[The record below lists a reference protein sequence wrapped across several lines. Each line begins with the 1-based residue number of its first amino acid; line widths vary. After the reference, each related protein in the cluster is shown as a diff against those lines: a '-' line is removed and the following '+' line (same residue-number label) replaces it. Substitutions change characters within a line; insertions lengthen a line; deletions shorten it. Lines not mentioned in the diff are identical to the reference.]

1 MIRLEHHAHGPRLY
15 VGGVRVHEW
24 HLGVVL
30 FAVVL
35 AGWAFELWPFAG
47 WTLLAA
53 VGAAYMVAK
62 DWRDLVPSKRDT
74 GVWRVGLHRP
84 PAPLR
89 AVRYADGLPAL
100 AGLTAF
106 VIGIVN
112 LFSALT
118 PNVLWRHRIL
128 VAVLDARAVPLFHT
142 LAVPA
147 SLALIVAAFYVVR
160 RRRRAWAVSF
170 VLLLALG
177 VVDLVKGLDVEE
189 ALLSWA
195 GAWLLWWGRDAF
207 PVRHEPLRW
216 RSPLVVLSALVLAL
230 TALAAVAV
238 WFASGRS
245 AEPTTVLRET
255 LDLLG
260 WTHGTLTYSDELTW
274 LPFAGAALTVASIV
288 AAAHLLFRPL
298 RAPREL
304 PDEPARAAAFSL
316 VRAYGS
322 DTLAFFK
329 LRCDTH
335 FLFSPDR
342 KAFLAYRIENNV
354 LLISGDPIG
363 RPEATRDLVREALV
377 FAEKRGLRVAAVGV
391 GESLL
396 PLWRQAGLHPLYIGD
411 EAIVET
417 AAFSLEGRAI
427 RKVRQSVSRLEK
439 QGYTVELRA
448 HPQLDETTT
457 SELEA
462 VSAAWRG
469 GATERGF
476 SMAMDSLRGEHQA
489 DSVIVVARDVSGA
502 ARGFLHFVPAY
513 GRAAMSLSF
522 MRREPGTPNG
532 LTEFLVA
539 RSIEL
544 LRARGIAELS
554 LNFAAFGRLFDRPQT
569 LLDRLLAHLFAFA
582 NPFFQIESLYR
593 FNAKFSPRWEPRYL
607 VYEGR
612 LGLPRAGL
620 AALRAEGQL
629 PRLRTR

>member
-1 MIRLEHHAHGPRLY
+1 MIRLERHAKGPRLY
-15 VGGVRVHEW
+15 VAGVRVHEW
-24 HLGVVL
+24 HLGVAI

-35 AGWAFELWPFAG
+35 AGWLFELWPFAA
-47 WTLLAA
+47 WTLPAA
-53 VGAAYMVAK
+53 AGAAYMVAK

-74 GVWRVGLHRP
+74 GIWRVGLHRAP
-84 PAPLR
+84 VPLR

-100 AGLTAF
+100 AGVTAL
-106 VIGIVN
+106 VIGVVN
-112 LFSALT
+112 LVSALT
-118 PNVLWRHRIL
+118 PNVLWRHRVL
-128 VAVLDARAVPLFHT
+128 VQVLDARAVPLFHT
-142 LAVPA
+142 VAVPA
-147 SLALIVAAFYVVR
+147 SLALIVASFSVIR
-160 RRRRAWAVSF
+160 RRHRAWATALA
-170 VLLLALG
+170 LLLALG
-177 VVDLVKGLDVEE
+177 VVDLVKGLDIEE

-207 PVRHEPLRW
+207 PVQHEPLRW
-216 RSPLVVLSALVLAL
+216 RSPLVVLSALVAAL

-238 WFASGRS
+238 WLASGRT

-260 WTHGTLTYSDELTW
+260 WTHGTLTYTDELTW
-274 LPFAGAALTVASIV
+274 LPFAAAGLTVASIV
-288 AAAHLLFRPL
+288 AAAHLLFKPL
-298 RAPREL
+298 RAASAL

-316 VRAYGS
+316 VRSYGS

-329 LRCDTH
+329 LRRDTRY
-335 FLFSPDR
+335 LFSPDR
-342 KAFLAYRIENNV
+342 NAFLSYRVENNV
-354 LLISGDPIG
+354 LLVSGDPVG
-363 RPEATRDLVREALV
+363 ADEATRDLLRELLV
-377 FAEKRGLRVAAVGV
+377 FAEKRGLRVAAIGV
-391 GESLL
+391 GEPLL
-396 PLWRQAGLHPLYIGD
+396 PLWRQAGLHQLYIGD
-411 EAIVET
+411 EAIVDT
-417 AAFSLEGRAI
+417 AAFTLEGRAI

-439 QGYTVELRA
+439 QGYTADLYLHAE
-448 HPQLDETTT
+448 LDEPTT

-469 GATERGF
+469 GGEERGF

-489 DSVIVVARDVSGA
+489 DSLVVVARDATGV

-532 LTEFLVA
+532 LTEFLVVRA
-539 RSIEL
+539 IEL
-544 LRARGIAELS
+544 LRERGVSELS

-569 LLDRLLAHLFAFA
+569 RLDRVLARLITFT

-607 VYEGR
+607 LYEGR
-612 LGLPRAGL
+612 FGLARAGL

>member
-1 MIRLEHHAHGPRLY
+1 MIRLERHAHGPRLY

-24 HLGVVL
+24 QLGVGL
-30 FAVVL
+30 LALVL
-35 AGWAFELWPFAG
+35 AGWVFELWPFAG

-53 VGAAYMVAK
+53 VAAGYMVAK
-62 DWRDLVPSKRDT
+62 DWRDLLPSRRDT
-74 GVWRVGLHRP
+74 GMWRVGLHRP

-112 LFSALT
+112 LVSALT

-142 LAVPA
+142 VAVPA
-147 SLALIVAAFYVVR
+147 SLALIIAAFYVMR
-160 RRRRAWAVSF
+160 RRRRAWATAF
-170 VLLLALG
+170 ALLVALG
-177 VVDLVKGLDVEE
+177 AVNLVKGLDIEE
-189 ALLSWA
+189 ALFSWA

-207 PVRHEPLRW
+207 PVQHEPFRW
-216 RSPLVVLSALVLAL
+216 RSPLVVLSALVVAL

-238 WFASGRS
+238 WLASGRT
-245 AEPTTVLRET
+245 AEPSTVLRET

-260 WTHGTLTYSDELTW
+260 WTHGTLTYTDELTW
-274 LPFAGAALTVASIV
+274 LPVAGAALTVASIV

-298 RAPREL
+298 RASHEL

-316 VRAYGS
+316 VRSYGS

-329 LRCDTH
+329 LRRDTRY
-335 FLFSPDR
+335 LFSPDR
-342 KAFLAYRIENNV
+342 NAFLSYRIENNV
-354 LLISGDPIG
+354 LLVSGDPVG
-363 RPEATRDLVREALV
+363 RPEAMRELVREAVV
-377 FAEKRGLRVAAVGV
+377 FAEKHGLRVAAIGV
-391 GESLL
+391 GEPLL
-396 PLWRQAGLHPLYIGD
+396 PLWRQAALHPLYIGD

-439 QGYTVELRA
+439 QGYTADLHLHAE
-448 HPQLDETTT
+448 LDERTT

-469 GATERGF
+469 GSQERGF

-489 DSVIVVARDVSGA
+489 ESLVVVARDASGA

-522 MRREPGTPNG
+522 MRREPATPNG
-532 LTEFLVA
+532 LTEFLVV

-544 LRARGIAELS
+544 LRGRGIAELS

-569 LLDRLLAHLFAFA
+569 LLDRVLARLIAFA

-612 LGLPRAGL
+612 LGWPRAGL

>member
-1 MIRLEHHAHGPRLY
+1 MIRLERHAYGPRLY
-15 VGGVRVHEW
+15 VAGVRVHEW
-24 HLGVVL
+24 QLGIAL
-30 FAVVL
+30 FAFVL
-35 AGWAFELWPFAG
+35 AGWVFELWPFAA

-62 DWRDLVPSKRDT
+62 DWRDLIPAKRDT
-74 GVWRVGLHRP
+74 GTWRVGLHRP
-84 PAPLR
+84 PSPLR
-89 AVRYADGLPAL
+89 AARYADGLPAL

-112 LFSALT
+112 LASALT

-128 VAVLDARAVPLFHT
+128 VAMLDARAVPLFHT
-142 LAVPA
+142 VAVPA
-147 SLALIVAAFYVVR
+147 SLALIVASFSVMR
-160 RRRRAWAVSF
+160 RRRRAWAAAFALLV
-170 VLLLALG
+170 VLGL
-177 VVDLVKGLDVEE
+177 VNLVKGLDIEE

-207 PVRHEPLRW
+207 PVQHERLRW
-216 RSPLVVLSALVLAL
+216 RSPLVALSALVVAL
-230 TALAAVAV
+230 TTLAAVAV
-238 WFASGRS
+238 WLASGRT
-245 AEPTTVLRET
+245 AEPTTVVRET

-260 WTHGTLTYSDELTW
+260 WTHGTLTYTDELTW
-274 LPFAGAALTVASIV
+274 LPFAAAALTVAAIV
-288 AAAHLLFRPL
+288 TGAHLLFRPL
-298 RAPREL
+298 RASPEL

-316 VRAYGS
+316 VRSYGS

-329 LRCDTH
+329 LRRDTRY
-335 FLFSPDR
+335 LFSPDR
-342 KAFLAYRIENNV
+342 NAFLSYRIENNV
-354 LLISGDPIG
+354 LLVSGDPVG
-363 RPEATRDLVREALV
+363 RGEATRELVREAIV
-377 FAEKRGLRVAAVGV
+377 FAERHGLRVAAIGV
-391 GESLL
+391 GEQLL
-396 PLWRQAGLHPLYIGD
+396 PLWRQAGLYALYIGD

-417 AAFSLEGRAI
+417 ASFSLEGRAI

-439 QGYTVELRA
+439 QGYTAELHVHA
-448 HPQLDETTT
+448 ELDESTT

-469 GATERGF
+469 GAEERGF
-476 SMAMDSLRGEHQA
+476 SMAMDSLRGDHQA
-489 DSVIVVARDVSGA
+489 DSLVLVARDASGA
-502 ARGFLHFVPAY
+502 ARGFLQFVPAY

-532 LTEFLVA
+532 LTEFLVV

-544 LRARGIAELS
+544 LRERGITELS
-554 LNFAAFGRLFDRPQT
+554 LNFAAFGRLFDRPQNV
-569 LLDRLLAHLFAFA
+569 LDRLLARLIAFT

-629 PRLRTR
+629 PRLRIR

>member
-1 MIRLEHHAHGPRLY
+1 MIRVERHAHGPRLY
-15 VGGVRVHEW
+15 LAGVRVHEW
-24 HLGVVL
+24 QLGVAL
-30 FAVVL
+30 FAFVL
-35 AGWAFELWPFAG
+35 AGWVFELWPFAA

-62 DWRDLVPSKRDT
+62 DWRDLFPSKRDT
-74 GVWRVGLHRP
+74 GVWRLGLHRP

-89 AVRYADGLPAL
+89 AARYTDGLPAL

-112 LFSALT
+112 LVSALT
-118 PNVLWRHRIL
+118 PNVLWRYRAL
-128 VAVLDARAVPLFHT
+128 AVVIGTRVVPLFHT

-147 SLALIVAAFYVVR
+147 SLALIVAAFYVMR
-160 RRRRAWAVSF
+160 RRRRAWAAAIT
-170 VLLLALG
+170 LLVALG
-177 VVDLVKGLDVEE
+177 VVNLAKGLDVEE

-207 PVRHEPLRW
+207 PVKHEPLRW
-216 RSPLVVLSALVLAL
+216 RSPLAMLSAFALTL
-230 TALAAVAV
+230 TALAAAAV
-238 WFASGRS
+238 WIASGRT
-245 AEPTTVLRET
+245 AEPTAVLRET

-260 WTHGTLTYSDELTW
+260 WTHGSLTYTDELTW
-274 LPFAGAALTVASIV
+274 LPFAVIALTIASTL
-288 AAAHLLFRPL
+288 AAAHLFFRP
-298 RAPREL
+298 RSAFREV

-316 VRAYGS
+316 VRSYGS

-329 LRCDTH
+329 LRRDTNH
-335 FLFSPDR
+335 LFSPDQN
-342 KAFLAYRIENNV
+342 AFLSYRIENNV
-354 LLISGDPIG
+354 LLISGDPVG
-363 RPEATRDLVREALV
+363 RTESTRELIREAIV
-377 FAEKRGLRVAAVGV
+377 FAETHGLQVAALGV
-391 GESLL
+391 GEAQL
-396 PLWRQAGLHPLYIGD
+396 PLWREAGLHPLYIGD

-417 AAFSLEGRAI
+417 ASFSLEGRAI
-427 RKVRQSVSRLEK
+427 RKIRQSVSRLEK

-448 HPQLDETTT
+448 QAELDERTTN
-457 SELEA
+457 ELEA

-469 GATERGF
+469 GTDERGF

-489 DSVIVVARDVSGA
+489 DSLVVVARDDLGA

-522 MRREPGTPNG
+522 MRRDPGTPNG
-532 LTEFLVA
+532 LTEFLVV

-544 LRARGIAELS
+544 LRERGIAELS

-569 LLDRLLAHLFAFA
+569 ILDRVLARVIAFG

>member
-1 MIRLEHHAHGPRLY
+1 MIRLERHAYGPRLY
-15 VGGVRVHEW
+15 VAGVRVHEW
-24 HLGVVL
+24 HLGIAF
-30 FAVVL
+30 FAFVL
-35 AGWAFELWPFAG
+35 AGWVFELWPFAS

-62 DWRDLVPSKRDT
+62 DWRDLVPAKRDT
-74 GVWRVGLHRP
+74 GTWRVGLHRP
-84 PAPLR
+84 PSPLR
-89 AVRYADGLPAL
+89 AARYADGLPAL

-112 LFSALT
+112 LASALT

-142 LAVPA
+142 VAVPA
-147 SLALIVAAFYVVR
+147 SLALIVASFSVMR
-160 RRRRAWAVSF
+160 RRRRAWAVT
-170 VLLLALG
+170 LALLVALG
-177 VVDLVKGLDVEE
+177 LVNLVKGLDIEE
-189 ALLSWA
+189 ALLSWT

-207 PVRHEPLRW
+207 PVQHERLRW
-216 RSPLVVLSALVLAL
+216 RSPLVVLSALVVAL

-238 WFASGRS
+238 WLASGRT
-245 AEPTTVLRET
+245 AEPTTVARET

-260 WTHGTLTYSDELTW
+260 WTHGTLTYTDELTW
-274 LPFAGAALTVASIV
+274 IPFAAAALTVAAIV
-288 AAAHLLFRPL
+288 AGAHLLFRPL
-298 RAPREL
+298 RASPEL

-316 VRAYGS
+316 VRSYGS

-329 LRCDTH
+329 LRRDTRY
-335 FLFSPDR
+335 LFSPDR
-342 KAFLAYRIENNV
+342 NAFLSYRIENNV
-354 LLISGDPIG
+354 LLVSGDPVG
-363 RPEATRDLVREALV
+363 RPEATRDLVREAIV
-377 FAEKRGLRVAAVGV
+377 FAERHGLRVAAIGV
-391 GESLL
+391 GEPLL
-396 PLWRQAGLHPLYIGD
+396 PLWRQAGLNAFYIGD

-439 QGYTVELRA
+439 QGYTADLHVHAE
-448 HPQLDETTT
+448 LDERTTT
-457 SELEA
+457 ELEA
-462 VSAAWRG
+462 VSAAWRD
-469 GATERGF
+469 GAEERGF

-489 DSVIVVARDVSGA
+489 DSLLVVARDGSGD
-502 ARGFLHFVPAY
+502 ARGFLQFVPAY
-513 GRAAMSLSF
+513 GRPAMSLSF
-522 MRREPGTPNG
+522 MRRELGTPNG
-532 LTEFLVA
+532 LTEFLVV

-544 LRARGIAELS
+544 LSERGIAELS

-569 LLDRLLAHLFAFA
+569 LLDRLLARLIAFT